1 MGENGAVL
9 VVASQ
14 PLVRK
19 GIIASLDEAGELEA
33 HAVGSVTEAHDVL
46 KERQPSLSV
55 VVLDPAFPAVSMEE
69 VCADLITACPETATL
84 ALVGNPDQAQVALR
98 SGARGVLTTEVTPD
112 VLQAAL
118 RQVDAGQVVVAPNL
132 LSAIAK
138 GNPSVPASSAPDERL
153 PDRELLALQLVA
165 RGYTS
170 KQIAPLLDT
179 TAKAVDLTLNRAAKR
194 LGARHRPEAVAVALR
209 RGLIT

>member
-1 MGENGAVL
+1 MEKNGAVL

-19 GIIASLDEAGELEA
+19 GIIASLEEAGELEA
-33 HAVGSVTEAHDVL
+33 HAAGSVAEAHDVL
-46 KERQPSLSV
+46 TERQPSVLV
-55 VVLDPAFPAVSMEE
+55 VVFEPPFPAVTMEE
-69 VCADLITACPETATL
+69 VCAHLITACPGTATL
-84 ALVGNPDQAQVALR
+84 ALVGNPAQAQVALR

-112 VLQAAL
+112 ALQSAL
-118 RQVDAGQVVVAPNL
+118 RQVDAGQVVIGPDL
-132 LSAIAK
+132 LSALTLA
-138 GNPSVPASSAPDERL
+138 GSDEPDEGL
-153 PDRELLALQLVA
+153 TARELLALQLVA

-179 TAKAVDLTLNRAAKR
+179 TAKAVDLTLNRAGKR
-194 LGARHRPEAVAVALR
+194 LGAQHRPEAVAMALR

>member
-19 GIIASLDEAGELEA
+19 GIIASLEEAGELEA
-33 HAVGSVTEAHDVL
+33 HAVGSVTEAHAVL
-46 KERQPSLSV
+46 TERQPSLSV
-55 VVLDPAFPAVSMEE
+55 VVLDPPFPAVSMEE
-69 VCADLITACPETATL
+69 VCAHLITACPETATL

-112 VLQAAL
+112 ALQAAL
-118 RQVDAGQVVVAPNL
+118 RQVDVGQVVVAPDL
-132 LSAIAK
+132 L
-138 GNPSVPASSAPDERL
+138 PALAGTEPSAPDEHL
-153 PDRELLALQLVA
+153 TDRELLALQLVS

-194 LGARHRPEAVAVALR
+194 LGARHRPEAVAMALR
-209 RGLIT
+209 QGLIT